1 MSRVDI
7 DPYNILGVSVDATTE
22 EIKAAYRRTARRLHP
37 DVNSSPGAGVQFQD
51 IASAHE
57 ILTDPDHRR
66 SYDDQVI
73 RKKTRQQTDFQFT
86 LRVTPSKRTVAHL
99 PEPQVVYLLA
109 EVLPDARAR
118 SVEQKREARVNLTL
132 VLDHSNSMNGARL
145 EKVKVAAHQI
155 IDQLSSQDIL
165 SVIGFNDR
173 AEVIIPA
180 TSVQEKSTLKAKV
193 SMMVASGGTE
203 ILRGLSAGVEQ
214 NKRFLAPKLV
224 NHIILLTDGNTY
236 GDDKA
241 CIELARSAAELGIG
255 ISAMGLGQEWND
267 AFLDELA
274 SITGGTSTYIKS
286 ASAVVKFLN
295 DHVRNLS
302 DAFAERVQISVA
314 PDPDI
319 QLESAFKLAPQ
330 PQPLPIDQGYIPVG
344 SLQANR
350 VISALFQLQLPAGMK
365 DGFRSL
371 ARIMVV
377 GDILGNS
384 VQKYQ
389 TLSDVS
395 LEVMDNP
402 PLEDPPISILD
413 ALGKLTLYRMQERAQ
428 AALDA
433 GNVEE
438 ATRRLENLA
447 TRLLAL
453 GEQDLANEAMSE
465 AKRVA
470 HTKAFSDTGRKTLKY
485 QTRHLLAGPALE
497 DA

>member
-1 MSRVDI
+1 M
-7 DPYNILGVSVDATTE
+7 
-22 EIKAAYRRTARRLHP
+22 
-37 DVNSSPGAGVQFQD
+37 
-51 IASAHE
+51 
-57 ILTDPDHRR
+57 
-66 SYDDQVI
+66 
-73 RKKTRQQTDFQFT
+73 
-86 LRVTPSKRTVAHL
+86 
-99 PEPQVVYLLA
+99 
-109 EVLPDARAR
+109 
-118 SVEQKREARVNLTL
+118 
-132 VLDHSNSMNGARL
+132 
-145 EKVKVAAHQI
+145 
-155 IDQLSSQDIL
+155 
-165 SVIGFNDR
+165 
-173 AEVIIPA
+173 
-180 TSVQEKSTLKAKV
+180 
-193 SMMVASGGTE
+193 
-203 ILRGLSAGVEQ
+203 
-214 NKRFLAPKLV
+214 
-224 NHIILLTDGNTY
+224 

-402 PLEDPPISILD
+402 PVEDPPISILD